1 MVRDGLAGLAA
12 LALAGFVAG
21 TAFAEVQL
29 YDTGPDV
36 VSGYVRFLNAASGD
50 VAVSAGGAG
59 LALPATDEGRI
70 GRFQAVPAESEQSA
84 DVAVA
89 DAKGSV
95 TIEAA
100 PEEFITIAVLD
111 GGKTLVIRDTPQD
124 FNALKADITFLNAD
138 PACAGAVMR
147 AGAKKTVVFKD
158 VAPGAMARRQ
168 VNPVAAVIE
177 AACGE
182 TPVEGVVDLGTL
194 AAGGRYS
201 IVVIP
206 DRAGGHRL
214 IGGRD
219 ERAKYD

>member
-1 MVRDGLAGLAA
+1 MVRDGIAGLAA

-21 TAFAEVQL
+21 TAAAEIQL
-29 YDTGPDV
+29 YETGPDV

-50 VAVSAGGAG
+50 VEISAGGAS

-70 GRFQAVPAESEQSA
+70 GRFQAVPADSEQSA
-84 DVAVA
+84 ALTVG
-89 DAKGSV
+89 DAKDAV
-95 TIEAA
+95 TIKAA
-100 PEEFITIAVLD
+100 PEEFITIAILD
-111 GGKTLVIRDTPQD
+111 GAATLILRDTPTD

-158 VAPGAMARRQ
+158 IAPGAMARRQ

-177 AACGE
+177 ASCGE
-182 TPVEGVVDLGTL
+182 TSVQGVVDLGTL

-201 IVVIP
+201 IVVLP
-206 DRAGGHRL
+206 DGAGGHRL
-214 IGGRD
+214 IGGKD
-219 ERAKYD
+219 ERAKYE